1 MTQKGHSH
9 LEVEFINMKRELF
22 NRQDTIYLRGLAI
35 IAIVLHHVFQ
45 FTSSKYGVVYPFFL
59 SILLSNLGNMGCAV
73 FFLLSGYGLSCSVE
87 KNFPISIS
95 YVYKHLIKLLEPFLF
110 IWLIDTF
117 FVHYL
122 DSISITNLFTLSIYS
137 NQYWF
142 LKEILL
148 LYIIFLCPCVLCEK
162 NTPPPL
168 KMTILPTILVVVF
181 IILKPDSFWWNT
193 TLCFPM
199 GVLCSLYK
207 ENIANFYIKNR
218 GALISLSFVLF
229 IISFILSHYVSYFEI
244 LRAISFATFV
254 VMIVPYRR
262 YNIKLFEICS
272 TESLKIYIFHVFLL
286 QFYVLQN
293 PIIYFAM
300 VVVGTIMLL
309 VIYNLIE
316 RCIALI

>member
-162 NTPPPL
+162 ITHPP
-168 KMTILPTILVVVF
+168 KN
-181 IILKPDSFWWNT
+181 D
-193 TLCFPM
+193 
-199 GVLCSLYK
+199 Y
-207 ENIANFYIKNR
+207 IANNPCSCFY
-218 GALISLSFVLF
+218 
-229 IISFILSHYVSYFEI
+229 YPQ
-244 LRAISFATFV
+244 T
-254 VMIVPYRR
+254 
-262 YNIKLFEICS
+262 
-272 TESLKIYIFHVFLL
+272 
-286 QFYVLQN
+286 
-293 PIIYFAM
+293 
-300 VVVGTIMLL
+300 
-309 VIYNLIE
+309 
-316 RCIALI
+316 

>member
-1 MTQKGHSH
+1 MTQKDHSH

-73 FFLLSGYGLSCSVE
+73 FFLLSGYGLSCSVK

-142 LKEILL
+142 LKEIFL

-162 NTPPPL
+162 ITPPPL
-168 KMTILPTILVVVF
+168 RN
-181 IILKPDSFWWNT
+181 D
-193 TLCFPM
+193 
-199 GVLCSLYK
+199 Y
-207 ENIANFYIKNR
+207 IANNPCSCFY
-218 GALISLSFVLF
+218 
-229 IISFILSHYVSYFEI
+229 YPQ
-244 LRAISFATFV
+244 T
-254 VMIVPYRR
+254 
-262 YNIKLFEICS
+262 
-272 TESLKIYIFHVFLL
+272 
-286 QFYVLQN
+286 
-293 PIIYFAM
+293 
-300 VVVGTIMLL
+300 
-309 VIYNLIE
+309 
-316 RCIALI
+316 